1 MTGTAPSFETLQTPL
16 DDPSA
21 WRGADLR
28 TQTDWIVTLTAVEI
42 AEIEGALAGV
52 RDRQADLFALSRDDF
67 PLPTLS
73 ARLEGLLPVLEG
85 GRGFAL
91 VRGLPVER
99 YSEADARTIFWGLA
113 QHVGVPESQ
122 DGAGNLM
129 HDVRDTGKSFAD
141 SNTVRD
147 YQTDAA
153 INFHN
158 DGADIFMLCCV
169 QAGASGGQSLLVSAV
184 EVFNEAMRR
193 RPDLAEVLQQACWHM
208 DTRGQRRDGVKT
220 QVMPIY
226 TYWNGQLTP
235 NYKNSLMY
243 AAQRFPDVPP
253 FTAAQTEAIAL
264 LDEICSDPDI
274 ALSFVMEPGDIQIA
288 SNYAT
293 FHARTKYQD
302 SGDTDRRRHMLR
314 IWLSIPNGRP
324 LPPNFEG
331 TREFGATYARRMTPN
346 GEKT

>member
-1 MTGTAPSFETLQTPL
+1 MDDAAPTFETLQSPL
-16 DDPSA
+16 ADSSA

-28 TQTDWIVTLTAVEI
+28 TRSDWIVKLTDPEI
-42 AEIEGALAGV
+42 AEIETALATV
-52 RDRQADLFALSRDDF
+52 RASRSDLFALTKDDF

-99 YSEADARTIFWGLA
+99 YSETDARTIFWGLA
-113 QHVGVPESQ
+113 QHIGIPEPQ

-129 HDVRDTGKSFAD
+129 HDVRDTGKSFTD
-141 SNTVRD
+141 SNTLRD

-158 DGADIFMLCCV
+158 DGADIFMLCCL
-169 QAGASGGQSLLVSAV
+169 QAGASGGESLLVSAV

-193 RPDLAEVLQQACWHM
+193 RPDLAELLQQACWHM
-208 DTRGQRRDGVKT
+208 DTRGQRRDGVKV

-253 FTAAQTEAIAL
+253 FTDAQKDAIAL
-264 LDEICSDPDI
+264 LDEICSDPEI
-274 ALSFVMEPGDIQIA
+274 ALSFAMEPGDIQIA

-293 FHARTKYQD
+293 FHARTKYRD
-302 SGDTDRRRHMLR
+302 SGNPDRKRHLLR

-346 GEKT
+346 GGKT